1 MEKKRSSRYCP
12 ETNAVVPRYTF
23 KEIFDDHWETF
34 MQAMLATGKTI
45 RPVIHEE
52 VRKIINCQNPKMG
65 TAVYLCG
72 KCDRIKHVPFTCKSR
87 FCNTC
92 GVKYSENRA
101 INMSSTLMN
110 ADHRH
115 VVFTIPR
122 ELRRIFAH
130 DRNLLNL
137 LFKSASEAIFF
148 YFANRNKSLDY
159 TPGFISVLHTFGRD
173 LKWNPHIHMVLC
185 TEAVDKFGNWKA
197 FPHIHYESMRKSWQ
211 FTLLKNLREV
221 FPTPQ
226 FKLLVDALYKNNKN
240 GFYVYAPPVKNF
252 SSGAVN
258 YILRYAGRPVMAQ
271 SRIKNYDGNTVT
283 FTYTPHDSDQLVTE
297 TVSAHE
303 FIARLII
310 HIPDREFKMIRY
322 YGFYS
327 SASKKRKWARR
338 REPWLFAAEVRR
350 AKDNQFWY
358 RKIWIAFHYDPLKC
372 PCGGHFELMY
382 FYHPPPY
389 KNLLPLLPDTSRDM
403 KVITYTLRA

>member
-1 MEKKRSSRYCP
+1 
-12 ETNAVVPRYTF
+12 
-23 KEIFDDHWETF
+23 
-34 MQAMLATGKTI
+34 
-45 RPVIHEE
+45 
-52 VRKIINCQNPKMG
+52 
-65 TAVYLCG
+65 
-72 KCDRIKHVPFTCKSR
+72 
-87 FCNTC
+87 
-92 GVKYSENRA
+92 
-101 INMSSTLMN
+101 
-110 ADHRH
+110 
-115 VVFTIPR
+115 
-122 ELRRIFAH
+122 
-130 DRNLLNL
+130 
-137 LFKSASEAIFF
+137 
-148 YFANRNKSLDY
+148 
-159 TPGFISVLHTFGRD
+159 
-173 LKWNPHIHMVLC
+173 
-185 TEAVDKFGNWKA
+185 
-197 FPHIHYESMRKSWQ
+197 
-211 FTLLKNLREV
+211 
-221 FPTPQ
+221 
-226 FKLLVDALYKNNKN
+226 
-240 GFYVYAPPVKNF
+240 
-252 SSGAVN
+252 
-258 YILRYAGRPVMAQ
+258 MAQ

-338 REPWLFAAEVRR
+338 REPRLFAAEVRR